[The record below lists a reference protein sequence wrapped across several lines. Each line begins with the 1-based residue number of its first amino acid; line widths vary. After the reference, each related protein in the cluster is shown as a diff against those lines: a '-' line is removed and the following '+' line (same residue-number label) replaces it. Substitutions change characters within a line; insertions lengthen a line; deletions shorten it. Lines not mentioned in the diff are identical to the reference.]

1 MKYLSILLLGL
12 SLSACQDYA
21 EDEDYAHI
29 KKTNITCKVISQSE
43 VHPSKSTPY
52 LDVRSVC
59 AFRKFEQKPIPEKV
73 DQELLNLLS
82 TAGFT
87 DES

>member
-1 MKYLSILLLGL
+1 MKYLSIPLLAL

-29 KKTNITCKVISQSE
+29 KKTNIACKVISQTE
-43 VHPSKSTPY
+43 VHPSKSTSY

-59 AFRKFEQKPIPEKV
+59 AFRKSEQKPIPEKV
-73 DQELLNLLS
+73 DQDLLDLLS
-82 TAGFT
+82 TAGLT
-87 DES
+87 NES